1 MQKKT
6 TMIDNELKNNI
17 DSVIRE
23 ASFIQEVFR
32 IQKESKVTKILIML
46 HMSDITN
53 VKETTSISLSRFYSW
68 YILLQLIAVQ

>member
-6 TMIDNELKNNI
+6 TMIDNEHKNNI

-23 ASFIQEVFR
+23 ASCIQEVFR
-32 IQKESKVTKILIML
+32 IQKESKVTKILTML

-53 VKETTSISLSRFYSW
+53 VKETTSISLSLFYSW